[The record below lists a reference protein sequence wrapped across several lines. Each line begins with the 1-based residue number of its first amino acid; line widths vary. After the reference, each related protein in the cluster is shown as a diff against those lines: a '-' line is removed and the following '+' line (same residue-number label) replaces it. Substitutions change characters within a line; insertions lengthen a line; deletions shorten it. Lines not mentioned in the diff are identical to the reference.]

1 MPSILKKAADAVH
14 SIAPGLAPSDS
25 TTTSPATPTKP
36 VNQLDSSTSTTN
48 GSDHDDL
55 IVYAVTLQDD
65 GSPQPGKTLL
75 RLPPPTK
82 PYVLRITID
91 AGTAASREG
100 VLRTNFP
107 LHGGEFEREKYS
119 EVVLPQDFNKPFEI
133 DLPITSAGAFSYH
146 VLSTSPSGSRVQ
158 SAPGYFVVDPIL
170 RVAGRTPILDPH
182 THAPLP
188 IGQGGVVKKG
198 KGEEVALPLD
208 GLVIQTVIAK
218 WMGTLDEWAP
228 HLDLMRDR
236 GYNMIHYTPLQQRG
250 ESNSPYSIFDQ
261 NEFSDDLF
269 PAALKGKTGE
279 KEKKM
284 REMLKRVKEEWGM
297 LGMIDV
303 VLNHTANN
311 SVWLHEH
318 PEAGYNPT
326 NSPHLTPAVLLDQS
340 LSTLSS
346 QLAALNLPT
355 TLASESDL
363 DKIMHHIEHVLLPEL
378 KLYEFYALDVEG
390 LKKEFGKAWGDK
402 GAKKELKK
410 QDGAGDLASLSIED
424 RALRFAQTAL
434 PSHYAHLG
442 PRGHARLSLPAAVSF
457 IASYLPRG
465 AESSAEEATEEVGR
479 LLDVLNVERYREW
492 DEDLKAILE
501 NTRGRIRYT
510 RLEAGGP
517 KLGEVT
523 KKSPLVEPL
532 FTYLPQ
538 NSTTAKH
545 APESLALA
553 NNGWIWAADP
563 LVDFASPSSRTYIRR
578 DLIVW
583 GDCVKLR
590 YGPKPESNPWLWNHM
605 GEYVAKLAK
614 TFDGFRLDNSH
625 STPIAVGEYLMDR
638 ARRENGDLYVCAELF
653 TGRQELDEL
662 WVCRLGINSLIREAY
677 NANSPKEQSGLL
689 YSFGLGKPIG
699 SMDTDCLAEKTLVS
713 LGPKSS
719 PRPAK
724 LIPHPGSTPHAFL
737 MDITHDN
744 ESPLSKRTAI
754 DALPTGALVTFGR
767 AAVGSNRGFDDL
779 YPKLLDV
786 VSETRKYELPSEE
799 EGGAEAGIGGVKRLL
814 NHLHTEL
821 VLDEGVEGHFSQEG
835 EYITAHRV
843 NPVTHRGYLLVAR
856 TAFENGGSEDKGEAP
871 TIRLDG
877 QRVSFVAGTTI
888 SVSSTEPRDDT
899 TTLRGLPATL
909 TPISAIQPNFTPS
922 TPETVS
928 FSEVEVPQKF
938 PKGSVMVFAT
948 WADEGELAGGKLDE
962 KCQEGA
968 KDVMEGLGM
977 VELNV
982 VLYRA
987 DGEER
992 DATGGD
998 GVYNLPDVGPLVYC
1012 GLQGWMPH
1020 LRHIMEKNDLG
1031 HPLCANLRNG
1041 TWTMDYIVSR
1051 LEKQTDVFPS
1061 LSAPAAWFRQR
1072 FDLIK
1077 RTVPPFLRPKYF
1089 SLVINAAFKAARDR
1103 AVDLCA
1109 PLIREGTAFVHQL
1122 ALTSVQMYGMVKSAS
1137 LDAKKTTPSLAAGLP
1152 HFTAGWARTWGR
1164 DVFISLRGLFLVT
1177 GQFEAAKEHILAFCS
1192 VTKHGLIPNL
1202 LDSGRTPRYNSRDSP
1217 WFMLQNIQD
1226 YVKMAPNGLSIL
1238 QDTVKRRFPLDDTWV
1253 PYDDARAYAA
1263 TSTVGDIVQ
1272 EILQRHASGIHFR
1285 EYNAGPNLD
1294 MQMSDAGFNIDIDVD
1309 WKTGIIYGGNEFNC
1323 GTWQDKMGE
1332 SAKAGNKGL
1341 PGTPRDGAPV
1351 EITGLLKSCLT
1362 WVAGLSEKGQFPHK
1376 GVTATVDGKERLV
1389 TYKEWAELIQQSFER
1404 LYYVPADP
1412 SWDSNYDINPSLVA
1426 RRGIYKDLH
1435 GTPAARARADYQLR
1449 GNFPIAMSVA
1459 PELFTPKLALD
1470 ALAILEANLVGPLGV
1485 KTLDPADQDYRGYYD
1500 NSNDSDDKHIAKG
1513 WNYHQGPEWVWPL
1526 GYFLRAH
1533 LIFDAQVGAGKKDL
1547 SSTFHH
1553 IYSILSRH
1561 RAHIANDPWAG
1572 LPELTNENGGYC
1584 HDSCRTQA
1592 WSTSTLLDA
1601 LDDMAKLAK
1610 EKK

>member
-1 MPSILKKAADAVH
+1 MPSLTQKVANAVH
-14 SIAPGLAPSDS
+14 AAVAPSTS
-25 TTTSPATPTKP
+25 SSSPTTTSKPANKLASTA
-36 VNQLDSSTSTTN
+36 QGDSKQ
-48 GSDHDDL
+48 DL
-55 IVYAVTLQDD
+55 VVHAVTLNDD
-65 GSPQPGKTLL
+65 GSPQQGKTLL
-75 RLPPPTK
+75 RLPPPVK

-91 AGTAASREG
+91 AGTAASRNG

-107 LHGGEFEREKYS
+107 LHGGGFERDKWS

-146 VLSTSPSGSRVQ
+146 VQYDSPSGERTQ

-170 RVAGRTPILDPH
+170 RVPARSRILDAA

-188 IGQGGVVKKG
+188 LGEGGRVLTGAEAK
-198 KGEEVALPLD
+198 EVALPLD

-218 WMGTLDEWAP
+218 WMGTLSEWAP
-228 HLDLMRDR
+228 HLDVMRDR
-236 GYNMIHYTPLQQRG
+236 GYNMVHYTPLQQRG
-250 ESNSPYSIFDQ
+250 ESNSPYSIFEQ
-261 NEFSDDLF
+261 REYSDDLF
-269 PAALKGKTGE
+269 PAGMKGKTDE
-279 KEKKM
+279 KEKAM
-284 REMLKRVKEEWGM
+284 GEMLSRIKKEWGM

-303 VLNHTANN
+303 VLNHTAHN
-311 SVWLHEH
+311 SAWLHAH
-318 PEAGYNPT
+318 PEAGYNPL

-340 LSTLSS
+340 LASLSS

-355 TLASESDL
+355 LLETPEDL
-363 DKIMHHIEHVLLPEL
+363 DKVMHHIEHVLLPEL

-390 LKKEFGKAWGDK
+390 LKKEFAAAWAGAEGKDKAANGDD
-402 GAKKELKK
+402 KKEK
-410 QDGAGDLASLSIED
+410 DDLAALPIEA
-424 RALRFAQTAL
+424 RANRFADAAL
-434 PSHYAHLG
+434 PPNWTHLG
-442 PRGHARLSLPAAVSF
+442 ARHHARLSLPSSISF
-457 IASYLPRG
+457 ISTYLPR
-465 AESSAEEATEEVGR
+465 ASTSAEEAAEEVGR
-479 LLDVLNVERYREW
+479 LLDVLNVERYKEW
-492 DEDLKAILE
+492 DEDREAILE
-501 NTRGRIRYT
+501 NTRGRIKYT
-510 RLEAGGP
+510 RLDAHGP
-517 KLGEVT
+517 KMGEVT
-523 KKSPLVEPL
+523 KSAPLVEPL
-532 FTYLPQ
+532 FTYLPS
-538 NSTTAKH
+538 NATTKAH
-545 APESLALA
+545 DPSSLALA

-563 LVDFASPSSRTYIRR
+563 LTDFASPSSRTYLRR

-590 YGPKPESNPWLWNHM
+590 YGKSRADNPWLWDHM
-605 GEYVAKLAK
+605 SRYVASLARA
-614 TFDGFRLDNSH
+614 FDGFRLDNSH
-625 STPIAVGEYLMDR
+625 STPIHVGEYLMDV
-638 ARRENGDLYVCAELF
+638 ARRENENLYVCAELF

-689 YSFGLGKPIG
+689 YNFGLGKPIG
-699 SMDTDCLAEKTLVS
+699 SMDTDCLSERTLVS
-713 LGPKSS
+713 LGPKSA

-724 LIPHPGSTPHAFL
+724 LVPHPGSTPHAFL

-754 DALPTGALVTFGR
+754 DALPTGALVTFAR

-786 VSETRKYELPSEE
+786 VGETRRYEVPA
-799 EGGAEAGIGGVKRLL
+799 EGADAGIGGVKRLL

-856 TAFENGGSEDKGEAP
+856 TAFEEGGSEDKGHAP

-877 QRVSFVAGTTI
+877 QRVSFVAGTSI
-888 SVSSTEPRDDT
+888 SIPSTAARDT
-899 TTLRGLPATL
+899 PTTLRGLSASL
-909 TPISAIQPNFTPS
+909 TPLAAVQPSFTPS
-922 TPETVS
+922 TSSAVS
-928 FSEVEVPQKF
+928 FSEVDVPQTF
-938 PKGSVMVFAT
+938 PRGSIMVFAT
-948 WADEGELAGGKLDE
+948 WADEDALAAGGLDD

-968 KDVMEGLGM
+968 KEAMKGLGM

-987 DGEER
+987 DGEEK

-998 GVYNLPDVGPLVYC
+998 GVYDLPDVGPLVYC

-1031 HPLCANLRNG
+1031 HPLCDNLRKG
-1041 TWTMDYIVSR
+1041 TWAMDYVVSR
-1051 LEKQTDVFPS
+1051 LEKQTDVFPA
-1061 LSAPAAWFRQR
+1061 LSAPASWFRQR

-1077 RTVPPFLRPKYF
+1077 STVPPFLRPKYF

-1103 AVDLCA
+1103 AVDQCA
-1109 PLIREGTAFVHQL
+1109 PLVRDGTAFVHQL
-1122 ALTSVQMYGMVKSAS
+1122 ALTSVQMYGQVRSAS
-1137 LDAKKTTPSLAAGLP
+1137 LDAKKTVPSLAAGLP

-1177 GQFEAAKEHILAFCS
+1177 GQFDAAKEHILAFCS
-1192 VTKHGLIPNL
+1192 VLKHGLIPNL

-1226 YVKMAPNGLSIL
+1226 YVKMAPNGVSLL

-1253 PYDDARAYAA
+1253 PFDDARAYSE
-1263 TSTVGDIVQ
+1263 TSTVADVVQ

-1294 MQMSDAGFNIDIDVD
+1294 MQMSDKGFNIDIDVD
-1309 WKTGIIYGGNEFNC
+1309 WKTGIIFGGNEFNC

-1351 EITGLLKSCLT
+1351 EITGLLKSALT
-1362 WVAGLSEKGQFPHK
+1362 WVAELSAKGQFPHK

-1389 TYKEWAELIQQSFER
+1389 TYKEWADLIQRSFER

-1412 SWDSNYDINPSLVA
+1412 SHDANYDINPSLVA
-1426 RRGIYKDLH
+1426 RRGIYKDVY
-1435 GTPAARARADYQLR
+1435 GTPAERARADYQLR

-1470 ALAILEANLVGPLGV
+1470 ALAVLEANLVGPLGV
-1485 KTLDPADQDYRGYYD
+1485 KTLDPADQDYRGDYD
-1500 NSNDSDDKHIAKG
+1500 NSNDSWDKHIAKG

-1533 LIFDAQVGAGKKDL
+1533 LIFDTQVGAGKADPT
-1547 SSTFHH
+1547 STFHH
-1553 IYSILSRH
+1553 IYTILARH
-1561 RAHIANDPWAG
+1561 RAHLAHDPWAG
-1572 LPELTNENGGYC
+1572 LPELTNANGAYC

-1592 WSTSTLLDA
+1592 WSTSTILDA
-1601 LDDMAKLAK
+1601 LDDMAKLPKAK
-1610 EKK
+1610 K